1 MRQGDKEAIW
11 TAIFAAVGLSAAGF
25 FLGLRKLVW
34 ALWAVVSALWI
45 ILWLVAGEKSK
56 ESLDAFRILFIFG
69 PPILVFF
76 VVLLLQGVM
85 EALGRIA
92 GALGSHHSAEDSQN
106 QAQKDQSKNA
116 VDNPRP

>member
-1 MRQGDKEAIW
+1 MKQGDKEAIW

-25 FLGLRKLVW
+25 LLGLRKLVW

-45 ILWLVAGEKSK
+45 ILWLVAGANSK
-56 ESLDAFRILFIFG
+56 ESMDAFRILFVFG

-85 EALGRIA
+85 EALGRFA
-92 GALGSHHSAEDSQN
+92 GAIGSQGSAEGPQN
-106 QAQKDQSKNA
+106 QGQKDPSQDA
-116 VDNPRP
+116 VDKPRP